1 MHYET
6 IIGLEVH
13 VQLQTKT
20 KIFCGCSSAFNP
32 DNPNVQTCPVCLGLP
47 GSLPVMNCTAFRLS
61 LKTALALNCDIARFT
76 KWDRKQ
82 YYYPDLPK
90 GYQISQ
96 YDLPFSSHGFVEIDT
111 DVEKGETKKIRLI
124 RAHLEEDAGKN
135 MHDESG
141 RGQDSHVDLNRAG
154 TPLLEIVSEPDL
166 RSAAEAKK
174 YLEELK
180 LLLTYIAVSDCN
192 MQEGS
197 LRCDA
202 NVNLWVHGDDGQK
215 IATPIVEIK
224 NLNTFRGVEQAI
236 EFEVARQIAEWERTH
251 AKIGDVAKQT
261 RGWDANRGE
270 TFAQRGKEEASDY
283 RYFPDPDLTP
293 VTVSD
298 EFFAEVKAELCE
310 LPASRRRRY
319 RTELGLSHYDADV
332 IVSQGDHFT
341 HYFEQVAKLCGDG
354 KQAANWLTQ
363 DVQRELNARNLGIDA
378 FPVRPDVLGELLK
391 RVTTN
396 QLTVKSAREVFVAL
410 LADHDAA
417 DEEGRGAD
425 LSIARVEQIIAERGL
440 AVVTDTSSITQVIVG
455 VIARNPK
462 PVADFK
468 SGKQAAAGSLIGQ
481 IMKELKGAD
490 AKVVRQM
497 LIDEL
502 NKPLVMSV
510 RKGASVRG
518 Q

>member
-47 GSLPVMNCTAFRLS
+47 GSLPVMNRTAFRLS
-61 LKTALALNCDIARFT
+61 LKTAVALNCDIARFT

-96 YDLPFSSHGFVEIDT
+96 YDLPFSSNGYVEIDT
-111 DVEKGETKKIRLI
+111 DIEKGETKKVRLI

-135 MHDESG
+135 LHDESG
-141 RGQDSHVDLNRAG
+141 RGHDSLVDLNRAG
-154 TPLLEIVSEPDL
+154 TPLLEIVSQPDL

-174 YLEELK
+174 FLEELR

-202 NVNLWVHGDDGQK
+202 NVNLHVPTDDGQK

-224 NLNTFRGVEQAI
+224 NLNSFRGVEQAI
-236 EFEVARQIAEWERTH
+236 EFEAARQFEEWKQTRH
-251 AKIGDVAKQT
+251 KLGDVAKQT
-261 RGWDANRGE
+261 RGWDANRGA

-293 VTVSD
+293 VTVSE
-298 EFFAEVKAELCE
+298 EFLGEVKSELCE
-310 LPASRRRRY
+310 LPAARRRRY
-319 RTELGLSHYDADV
+319 RAQLGLSHYDADV
-332 IVSQGDHFT
+332 IVSQGDYFT
-341 HYFEQVAKLCGDG
+341 EYFEQVARIGGDG
-354 KQAANWLTQ
+354 KQAANWVTQ
-363 DVQRELNARNLGIDA
+363 DVQRELNRRSVSIQA
-378 FPVRPDVLGELLK
+378 FPIRAEVLGDLLK
-391 RVTTN
+391 RVTAS
-396 QLTVKSAREVFVAL
+396 QLTVKSAREVFEAL
-410 LADHDAA
+410 LTAHDEAAEQHETAEITTTLADK
-417 DEEGRGAD
+417 
-425 LSIARVEQIIAERGL
+425 IISDRGL
-440 AVVTDTSSITQVIVG
+440 ALMTDTGAMTKVIADVL
-455 VIARNPK
+455 ARNPR

-468 SGKQAAAGSLIGQ
+468 AGKQAAAGALIGQ

-497 LIDEL
+497 LLDEL
-502 NKPLVMSV
+502 SKS
-510 RKGASVRG
+510 
-518 Q
+518 

>member
-13 VQLQTKT
+13 VQLQTQT

-47 GSLPVMNCTAFRLS
+47 GSLPVMNRRAFRLS
-61 LKTALALNCDIARFT
+61 LKTALALGCDIARFT

-96 YDLPFSSHGFVEIDT
+96 YDLPFSSNGFVEIDT
-111 DVEKGETKKIRLI
+111 DVEEGETKKVRLI

-135 MHDESG
+135 LHDESG
-141 RGQDSHVDLNRAG
+141 RGHDSLVDLNRAG
-154 TPLLEIVSEPDL
+154 TPLLEVVSQPDL
-166 RSAAEAKK
+166 RSAAEAKTF
-174 YLEELK
+174 LEELK
-180 LLLTYIAVSDCN
+180 LLLTYIGVSDCN

-202 NVNLWVHGDDGQK
+202 NVNLHVHTDDGQK
-215 IATPIVEIK
+215 IATPLVEIK
-224 NLNTFRGVEQAI
+224 NLNSFRGVEQAI
-236 EFEVARQIAEWERTH
+236 EFEVARQIEDWKQTRH
-251 AKIGDVAKQT
+251 GINDVPKQT
-261 RGWDANRGE
+261 RGWDADRGL

-298 EFFAEVKAELCE
+298 EFFAEVKAEICE
-310 LPASRRRRY
+310 LPAVRRRRY
-319 RTELGLSHYDADV
+319 RTDLGLSHYDADV
-332 IVSQGDHFT
+332 IVSQGDHYT
-341 HYFEQVAKLCGDG
+341 NYFEQVAKLCGDG

-363 DVQRELNARNLGIDA
+363 DVQRELNARSLNIDT
-378 FPVRPDVLGELLK
+378 FPIRPEVLGDLLK
-391 RVTTN
+391 RVTTS
-396 QLTVKSAREVFVAL
+396 QITVKSAREVFEAL
-410 LADHDAA
+410 LSSFDAA
-417 DEEGRGAD
+417 HEDELDSAGRTFNVSIVD
-425 LSIARVEQIIAERGL
+425 SIAITDAIIAERGL
-440 AVVTDTSSITQVIVG
+440 ATVTDTSAITSVITA

-481 IMKELKGAD
+481 IMKDLKGAD

-502 NKPLVMSV
+502 SKP
-510 RKGASVRG
+510 
-518 Q
+518 

>member
-13 VQLQTKT
+13 VQLQTQT
-20 KIFCGCSSAFNP
+20 KIFCGCSTAFNP
-32 DNPNVQTCPVCLGLP
+32 DNPNVQTCPVCIGLP
-47 GSLPVMNCTAFRLS
+47 GALPVMNRRAFRLS
-61 LKTALALNCDIARFT
+61 LKTALALNCQIARFT

-96 YDLPFSSHGFVEIDT
+96 YDLPFSFDGSVEIDT
-111 DVEKGETKKIRLI
+111 DVEKGETKQIRLI

-135 MHDESG
+135 MHDETG
-141 RGQDSHVDLNRAG
+141 RGHDSHVDLNRAG
-154 TPLLEIVSEPDL
+154 TPLLEIVSQPDL
-166 RSAAEAKK
+166 RSASEAKTF
-174 YLEELK
+174 LEELK
-180 LLLTYIAVSDCN
+180 LLLTYIGVSDCN

-202 NVNLWVHGDDGQK
+202 NVNLHVHTDDGQK
-215 IATPIVEIK
+215 IATPIVEVK
-224 NLNTFRGVEQAI
+224 NLNSFRGVEQAI
-236 EFEVARQIAEWERTH
+236 EFEVARQFEEWQKTKH
-251 AKIGDVAKQT
+251 GINDVPKQT
-261 RGWDANRGE
+261 RGWDANRGA

-298 EFFAEVKAELCE
+298 EFFAEVKSELCE
-310 LPASRRRRY
+310 LPAARRRRY
-319 RTELGLSHYDADV
+319 RADLGLSHYDADV

-341 HYFEQVAKLCGDG
+341 HYFEQVAQLCGDG

-363 DVQRELNARNLGIDA
+363 DILRELNARSLTIDT
-378 FPVRPDVLGELLK
+378 FPIKPNVLGDLLQ
-391 RVTTN
+391 RVTSN
-396 QLTVKSAREVFVAL
+396 QITVKSAREVFNAL
-410 LADHDAA
+410 LAEYDVAHAAAHDSDAA
-417 DEEGRGAD
+417 ADHESTVD
-425 LSIARVEQIIAERGL
+425 LSTARVEALIAERGL
-440 AVVTDTSSITQVIVG
+440 AAVTDTSAFTSVIAA

-468 SGKQAAAGSLIGQ
+468 SGKQAAVGSLIGQ

-490 AKVVRQM
+490 AKVVREM

-502 NKPLVMSV
+502 TK
-510 RKGASVRG
+510 R
-518 Q
+518 

>member
-1 MHYET
+1 
-6 IIGLEVH
+6 
-13 VQLQTKT
+13 
-20 KIFCGCSSAFNP
+20 
-32 DNPNVQTCPVCLGLP
+32 
-47 GSLPVMNCTAFRLS
+47 MNRTAFRLS

-82 YYYPDLPK
+82 YFYPDLPK

-96 YDLPFSSHGFVEIDT
+96 YDLPFSSNGFVEIDT
-111 DVEKGETKKIRLI
+111 NVETGETKKIRLI

-135 MHDESG
+135 LHDESG
-141 RGQDSHVDLNRAG
+141 RGHDSLVDLNRAG
-154 TPLLEIVSEPDL
+154 TPLLEIVSQPDL
-166 RSAAEAKK
+166 RSATEAKT

-180 LLLTYIAVSDCN
+180 LLLTYIGVSDCN

-202 NVNLWVHGDDGQK
+202 NVNLHVHADDGQK

-224 NLNTFRGVEQAI
+224 NLNSFRGVEQAI
-236 EFEVARQIAEWERTH
+236 EFEVARQISVWEQTR
-251 AKIGDVAKQT
+251 AKISDVPKQT
-261 RGWDANRGE
+261 RGWDADRGV

-298 EFFAEVKAELCE
+298 EFFAEVKSELCE

-319 RTELGLSHYDADV
+319 RTDLGLSHYDADV
-332 IVSQGDHFT
+332 IVSQGAHYT
-341 HYFEQVAKLCGDG
+341 TYFEQVARLCGDG

-363 DVQRELNARNLGIDA
+363 DVQRELNSRSLSIVE
-378 FPVRPDVLGELLK
+378 FPIRPNVLGDLLK
-391 RVTTN
+391 RVTFS
-396 QLTVKSAREVFVAL
+396 QLTVKSAREVFAVL
-410 LADHDAA
+410 LAEHDTAL
-417 DEEGRGAD
+417 EEERLAN
-425 LSIARVEQIIAERGL
+425 LSTERVEAIIAERGL
-440 AVVTDTSSITQVIVG
+440 AVLTDTSAITSVIAA

-497 LIDEL
+497 LLDEL
-502 NKPLVMSV
+502 SK
-510 RKGASVRG
+510 A
-518 Q
+518 

>member
-47 GSLPVMNCTAFRLS
+47 GSLPVMNGLAFQLAV
-61 LKTALALNCDIARFT
+61 KTAMALNCEIARFT

-96 YDLPFSSHGFVEIDT
+96 YDLPFSNHGFIEIDT
-111 DVEKGETKKIRLI
+111 DVEKEAAKKIRLI

-135 MHDESG
+135 LHDETG
-141 RGQDSHVDLNRAG
+141 RGQDSLVDLNRAG
-154 TPLLEIVSEPDL
+154 TPLLEIVSQPDL
-166 RSAAEAKK
+166 RSAAEAKT

-180 LLLTYIAVSDCN
+180 LLLTYIGVSDCN

-202 NVNLWVHGDDGQK
+202 NVNLHVHTDDGQQ
-215 IATPIVEIK
+215 IATPIVEVK
-224 NLNTFRGVEQAI
+224 NLNSFRGVEQAI
-236 EFEVARQIAEWERTH
+236 EYEVARQFKEWKETGQRL
-251 AKIGDVAKQT
+251 GDVSKQT
-261 RGWDANRGE
+261 RGWDANRGV

-283 RYFPDPDLTP
+283 RYFPDPDLAP

-298 EFFAEVKAELCE
+298 AFLEEVIAQLCE
-310 LPASRRRRY
+310 LPAARRRRY
-319 RTELGLSHYDADV
+319 RTQYGLSHYDANV

-341 HYFEQVAKLCGDG
+341 NYFEQVAQLCGDG
-354 KQAANWLTQ
+354 KQAANWMTQ
-363 DVQRELNARNLGIDA
+363 HVLRELNSRSLGIDA
-378 FPVRPDVLGELLK
+378 FPINAAVLGDLLK
-391 RVTTN
+391 RVTAN
-396 QLTVKSAREVFVAL
+396 QITVKSAREVFDAL
-410 LADHDAA
+410 LGTHDATHDNESSA
-417 DEEGRGAD
+417 AGKTFDINVSD
-425 LSIARVEQIIAERGL
+425 SIAVIESIIIERGL
-440 AVVTDTSSITQVIVG
+440 AVVTDTSAITRIITN

-462 PVADFK
+462 PIADFK
-468 SGKQAAAGSLIGQ
+468 AGKQNAIGSLIGQ
-481 IMKELKGAD
+481 VMKDVKGAD

-497 LIDEL
+497 LLDEL
-502 NKPLVMSV
+502 SK
-510 RKGASVRG
+510 
-518 Q
+518 

>member
-47 GSLPVMNCTAFRLS
+47 GSLPVMNRTAFRLS
-61 LKTALALNCDIARFT
+61 LKTAMALNCDIARFT

-96 YDLPFSSHGFVEIDT
+96 YDLPFSSHGYVEIDT
-111 DVEKGETKKIRLI
+111 DIEKCETKKVRLI

-135 MHDESG
+135 LHDESG
-141 RGQDSHVDLNRAG
+141 RGHDSLVDLNRAG

-180 LLLTYIAVSDCN
+180 LLLTYIGVSDCN

-202 NVNLWVHGDDGQK
+202 NVNLWIHTDDGQK

-224 NLNTFRGVEQAI
+224 NLNSFRGVEQAI
-236 EFEVARQIAEWERTH
+236 EFEVARQFEEWKQTR
-251 AKIGDVAKQT
+251 AKIGDVPKQT
-261 RGWDANRGE
+261 RGWDADRGL

-319 RTELGLSHYDADV
+319 RADLGLSHYDADV

-341 HYFEQVAKLCGDG
+341 NYFEQVAQLCGDG

-363 DVQRELNARNLGIDA
+363 DVQRELNSRSLGIDA
-378 FPVRPDVLGELLK
+378 FPIRPDVLGVLLQ
-391 RVTTN
+391 RVTAN
-396 QLTVKSAREVFVAL
+396 QITVKSAREVFDAL

-417 DEEGRGAD
+417 HDNETTAD
-425 LSIARVEQIIAERGL
+425 LSTTRVAAIIAERGL
-440 AVVTDTSSITQVIVG
+440 AVVTDTGAITSVIVA

-468 SGKQAAAGSLIGQ
+468 SGKQAAAGALIGQ

-502 NKPLVMSV
+502 SK
-510 RKGASVRG
+510 A
-518 Q
+518 